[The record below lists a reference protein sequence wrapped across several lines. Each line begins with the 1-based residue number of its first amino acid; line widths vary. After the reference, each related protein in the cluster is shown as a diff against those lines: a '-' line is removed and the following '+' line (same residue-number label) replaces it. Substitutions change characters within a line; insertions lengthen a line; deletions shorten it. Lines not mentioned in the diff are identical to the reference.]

1 MKKLKK
7 YSVVADDSDVYAISL
22 VEEPAIEIDYVAF
35 DKDKEPKPNLKFIED
50 KKNEKYMVLGPALI
64 PDKDIYRNYDGNEFY
79 VSFSAECIEK
89 LSHKFMKTCYGAG
102 CFTKDHETFAEGC
115 SLAESW
121 IKTSENDKSVDYGFD
136 CPIGTWFVCAKIDSI
151 ELWDS
156 IKKGE
161 RKGFSIES
169 WVDLEEIV
177 DNKNKK
183 ENDMSKQKTNLETM
197 EVNDGFWDKLK
208 GIIAEALGTSKDD
221 EVVEEAVEE
230 AKQEADPVEETV
242 EAEEETPE
250 VPVEEVAEEVIET
263 VEEGAETTEEAAE
276 DLQAV
281 VDSLQEEIDA
291 LKAENEELKKAN
303 QKMSKKPS
311 AKVNVK
317 QSAEKSNP
325 RDVIEALYNGSY
337 FKK

>member
-7 YSVVADDSDVYAISL
+7 YSVVADSSDVYAISL

-35 DKDKEPKPNLKFIED
+35 DKDKETKPNLKFIED
-50 KKNEKYMVLGPALI
+50 KQNEKFMILGPALV
-64 PDKDIYRNYDGNEFY
+64 PDKNIYRNYDGNEFY

-89 LSHKFMKTCYGAG
+89 LSYKFMKTCYGDG
-102 CFTKDHETFAEGC
+102 CFTKDHESFAQGC

-121 IKTSENDKSVDYGFD
+121 IKTSENDKSVEYGFD
-136 CPIGTWFVCAKIDSI
+136 CPIGTWFIAAKIDSI

-169 WVDLEEIV
+169 WVDLEEIFE
-177 DNKNKK
+177 NKDKK

-208 GIIAEALGTSKDD
+208 GIIAEAMGTSKDD
-221 EVVEEAVEE
+221 KTVEDAVEE
-230 AKQEADPVEETV
+230 AKAEADPVEEVV
-242 EAEEETPE
+242 EAEEQTSE
-250 VPVEEVAEEVIET
+250 VPVDEVAKEVIDT
-263 VEEGAETTEEAAE
+263 VEDGAETTETAAE
-276 DLQAV
+276 DLQTV
-281 VDSLQEEIDA
+281 VDKLQEEVDA
-291 LKAENEELKKAN
+291 LKAENAELKKQN

-317 QSAEKSNP
+317 QSAEKGNP

-337 FKK
+337 FK

>member
-7 YSVVADDSDVYAISL
+7 YSVVADSSDVYAISL

-35 DKDKEPKPNLKFIED
+35 DKDKETKPNLKFIED
-50 KKNEKYMVLGPALI
+50 KQNEKFMILGPALV
-64 PDKDIYRNYDGNEFY
+64 PDKNIYRNYDGNEFY

-89 LSHKFMKTCYGAG
+89 LSYKFMKTCYGDG
-102 CFTKDHETFAEGC
+102 CFTKDHESFAQGC

-121 IKTSENDKSVDYGFD
+121 IKTSENDKSVEYGFD
-136 CPIGTWFVCAKIDSI
+136 CPIGTWFIAAKIDSI

-169 WVDLEEIV
+169 WVDLEEIFE
-177 DNKNKK
+177 NKDKK

-208 GIIAEALGTSKDD
+208 GIIAEAMGTSKDD
-221 EVVEEAVEE
+221 KTVEDAVEE
-230 AKQEADPVEETV
+230 AKAEADPVEEVV
-242 EAEEETPE
+242 EAEVETPE
-250 VPVEEVAEEVIET
+250 VPVDEVAEEVIDT
-263 VEEGAETTEEAAE
+263 VEEGADTNETAAE
-276 DLQAV
+276 DLQTV
-281 VDSLQEEIDA
+281 VDKLQEEVDA
-291 LKAENEELKKAN
+291 LKAENAELKKQN

-317 QSAEKSNP
+317 QSAEKGNP

-337 FKK
+337 FK

>member
-7 YSVVADDSDVYAISL
+7 YSVVADSSDVYAISL

-35 DKDKEPKPNLKFIED
+35 DKDKETKPNLKFIED
-50 KKNEKYMVLGPALI
+50 KQNEKFMILGPALV
-64 PDKDIYRNYDGNEFY
+64 PDKNIYRNYDGNEFY

-89 LSHKFMKTCYGAG
+89 LSYKFIRTCYGND
-102 CFTKDHETFAEGC
+102 CFTKDHESFAQGC
-115 SLAESW
+115 YLAESW

-136 CPIGTWFVCAKIDSI
+136 CPIGTWFVAAKIDSI

-169 WVDLEEIV
+169 WVDLEEIFE
-177 DNKNKK
+177 NKDKK

-208 GIIAEALGTSKDD
+208 GIIAEAMGTSKDD
-221 EVVEEAVEE
+221 KTVEDAVEE
-230 AKQEADPVEETV
+230 AKAEADPVEEVV
-242 EAEEETPE
+242 EAEEQTSE
-250 VPVEEVAEEVIET
+250 VPVDEVAKEVIDT
-263 VEEGAETTEEAAE
+263 VEDGAETTETAAE
-276 DLQAV
+276 DLQTV
-281 VDSLQEEIDA
+281 VDKLQEEVDA
-291 LKAENEELKKAN
+291 LKAENAELKKQN

-317 QSAEKSNP
+317 QSAEKGNP

-337 FKK
+337 FK

>member
-7 YSVVADDSDVYAISL
+7 YSVVADSSDVYAISL

-35 DKDKEPKPNLKFIED
+35 DKDKETKPNLKFIED
-50 KKNEKYMVLGPALI
+50 KQNEKFMIIGPALV
-64 PDKDIYRNYDGNEFY
+64 PDKNIYRNYDGNEFY

-89 LSHKFMKTCYGAG
+89 LSYKFMKTCYGDG
-102 CFTKDHETFAEGC
+102 CFTKDHESFAQGC

-136 CPIGTWFVCAKIDSI
+136 CPIGTWFVAAKIDSI

-169 WVDLEEIV
+169 WVDLEEIIE
-177 DNKNKK
+177 NKDKK

-197 EVNDGFWDKLK
+197 EVNDGFWEKLK
-208 GIIAEALGTSKDD
+208 GIIAEAMGTSEDD
-221 EVVEEAVEE
+221 KTVEDAVEE
-230 AKQEADPVEETV
+230 AKAEADPVEEVV

-250 VPVEEVAEEVIET
+250 VPVDEVAKEVIDT
-263 VEEGAETTEEAAE
+263 VEEGAETTETAAE
-276 DLQAV
+276 DLQTV
-281 VDSLQEEIDA
+281 VDKLQEEVDA
-291 LKAENEELKKAN
+291 LKAENAELKKQN

-317 QSAEKSNP
+317 QSVEKGNP

-337 FKK
+337 FK

>member
-7 YSVVADDSDVYAISL
+7 YSVVGDSSDVYAISL

-35 DKDKEPKPNLKFIED
+35 DKDKETKPNLKFIED
-50 KKNEKYMVLGPALI
+50 KQNEKFMILGPALV
-64 PDKDIYRNYDGNEFY
+64 PDKNIYRNYDGNEFY

-89 LSHKFMKTCYGAG
+89 LSYKFMKTCYGDG
-102 CFTKDHETFAEGC
+102 CFTKDHESFAQGC

-121 IKTSENDKSVDYGFD
+121 IKTSENDKSVEYGFD
-136 CPIGTWFVCAKIDSI
+136 CPIGTWFIAAKIDSI

-169 WVDLEEIV
+169 WVDLEEIIE
-177 DNKNKK
+177 NKDKK

-197 EVNDGFWDKLK
+197 EVNDGFWEKLK
-208 GIIAEALGTSKDD
+208 GIIAEAMGTSKDD
-221 EVVEEAVEE
+221 KTVEDAVEE
-230 AKQEADPVEETV
+230 AKAEADPVEEVV
-242 EAEEETPE
+242 EAEVETPE
-250 VPVEEVAEEVIET
+250 VPVEEVAEEVIDT
-263 VEEGAETTEEAAE
+263 VEEGADTTETAAE
-276 DLQAV
+276 DLQTV
-281 VDSLQEEIDA
+281 VDKLQEEVDA
-291 LKAENEELKKAN
+291 LKAENAELLKKN

-317 QSAEKSNP
+317 QSAEKGNP

-337 FKK
+337 FK

>member
-7 YSVVADDSDVYAISL
+7 YSVVGDSSDVYAISL

-35 DKDKEPKPNLKFIED
+35 DKDKETKPNLKFIED
-50 KKNEKYMVLGPALI
+50 KQNEKFMILGPALV
-64 PDKDIYRNYDGNEFY
+64 PDKNIYRNYDGNEFY

-89 LSHKFMKTCYGAG
+89 LSYKFMKTCYGDG
-102 CFTKDHETFAEGC
+102 CFTKDHESFAQGC

-136 CPIGTWFVCAKIDSI
+136 CPIGTWFVAAKIDSI

-169 WVDLEEIV
+169 WVDLEEIFE
-177 DNKNKK
+177 NKDKK

-197 EVNDGFWDKLK
+197 EVNDGFWEKLK
-208 GIIAEALGTSKDD
+208 GIIAEAMGTSKDD
-221 EVVEEAVEE
+221 KTVEDAVEE
-230 AKQEADPVEETV
+230 AKAEADPVEEVV
-242 EAEEETPE
+242 EAEEQTPE
-250 VPVEEVAEEVIET
+250 VPVEEVAQDVIDT
-263 VEEGAETTEEAAE
+263 VEEGAETTETAAE
-276 DLQAV
+276 DLQTV
-281 VDSLQEEIDA
+281 VDKLQEEVDA
-291 LKAENEELKKAN
+291 LKAENAELKKKN
-303 QKMSKKPS
+303 EKMSKKPS

-317 QSAEKSNP
+317 QSAEKGNP

-337 FKK
+337 FK

>member
-7 YSVVADDSDVYAISL
+7 YSVVADSSEIYNISL
-22 VEEPAIEIDYVAF
+22 VEEPAIEVDYVAF
-35 DKDKEPKPNLKFIED
+35 DKDKETKPNLKFIED
-50 KKNEKYMVLGPALI
+50 KQNEKYMILGPALI
-64 PDKDIYRNYDGNEFY
+64 PDKNIYRNYDGNEFY

-89 LSHKFMKTCYGAG
+89 LSHNFVKNCYGDG
-102 CFTKDHETFAEGC
+102 CFTKDHESFAQGC

-136 CPIGTWFVCAKIDSI
+136 CPIGTWFVAAKIDSI
-151 ELWDS
+151 DLWES

-169 WVDLEEIV
+169 WVDLEEIIE
-177 DNKNKK
+177 NKDKK

-197 EVNDGFWDKLK
+197 EVNDGFWEKLK
-208 GIIAEALGTSKDD
+208 GIIAEAMGTSKDD
-221 EVVEEAVEE
+221 KTVEDAVEE
-230 AKQEADPVEETV
+230 AKAEADPVEEVV
-242 EAEEETPE
+242 EAEEQMPE
-250 VPVEEVAEEVIET
+250 VPVDEVAKEVIDT
-263 VEEGAETTEEAAE
+263 VEEGAETTETAAE
-276 DLQAV
+276 DLQTV
-281 VDSLQEEIDA
+281 VDKLQEEVDA
-291 LKAENEELKKAN
+291 LKAENAELKKQN

-317 QSAEKSNP
+317 QSAEKGNP

-337 FKK
+337 FK

>member
-7 YSVVADDSDVYAISL
+7 YSVVGDSSDVYAISL

-35 DKDKEPKPNLKFIED
+35 DKDKETKPNLKFIED
-50 KKNEKYMVLGPALI
+50 KQNEKFMILGPALV
-64 PDKDIYRNYDGNEFY
+64 PDKNIYRNYDGNEFY

-89 LSHKFMKTCYGAG
+89 LSYKFMKTCYGDG
-102 CFTKDHETFAEGC
+102 CFTKDHESFAQGC

-136 CPIGTWFVCAKIDSI
+136 CPIGTWFVAAKIDSI

-169 WVDLEEIV
+169 WVDLEEIIE
-177 DNKNKK
+177 NKDKK

-197 EVNDGFWDKLK
+197 EVNDGFWEKLK
-208 GIIAEALGTSKDD
+208 GIIAEAMGTSKDD
-221 EVVEEAVEE
+221 KTVEDAVEE
-230 AKQEADPVEETV
+230 AKAEADPVEEVV
-242 EAEEETPE
+242 EAEEQTPE
-250 VPVEEVAEEVIET
+250 VPVEEVAQDVIDT
-263 VEEGAETTEEAAE
+263 VEEGAETTETAAE
-276 DLQAV
+276 DLQTV
-281 VDSLQEEIDA
+281 VDKLQEEVDA
-291 LKAENEELKKAN
+291 LKAENAELLKKN

-317 QSAEKSNP
+317 QSAEKGNP

-337 FKK
+337 FK

>member
-7 YSVVADDSDVYAISL
+7 YSVVADNSDVYAISL

-35 DKDKEPKPNLKFIED
+35 DKDKETKPNLKFIED
-50 KKNEKYMVLGPALI
+50 KENEKFMILGPALV
-64 PDKDIYRNYDGNEFY
+64 PDKNIYRNYDGNEFY
-79 VSFSAECIEK
+79 VSFNAECIEK
-89 LSHKFMKTCYGAG
+89 LSYKFMKTCYGDG
-102 CFTKDHETFAEGC
+102 CFTKDHESFAQGC

-136 CPIGTWFVCAKIDSI
+136 CPIGTWFIAAKIDSI

-169 WVDLEEIV
+169 WVDLEEIIE
-177 DNKNKK
+177 NKDKK

-197 EVNDGFWDKLK
+197 EVNDGFWEKLK
-208 GIIAEALGTSKDD
+208 GIIAEAMGTSKDD
-221 EVVEEAVEE
+221 KTVEDAVEE
-230 AKQEADPVEETV
+230 AKAEADPVEEVV
-242 EAEEETPE
+242 EAEEQTPE
-250 VPVEEVAEEVIET
+250 VPVEEVAQEVIDT
-263 VEEGAETTEEAAE
+263 VEDGAETTETAAE
-276 DLQAV
+276 DLQTV
-281 VDSLQEEIDA
+281 VDKLQEEVDA
-291 LKAENEELKKAN
+291 LKAENAELKKKN

-317 QSAEKSNP
+317 QSAEKGNP

-337 FKK
+337 FK

>member
-7 YSVVADDSDVYAISL
+7 YSVVADSSDVYAISL
-22 VEEPAIEIDYVAF
+22 VEDPAIEIDYVAF
-35 DKDKEPKPNLKFIED
+35 DKDKETKPNLKFIED
-50 KKNEKYMVLGPALI
+50 KQNEKYMILGPALI
-64 PDKDIYRNYDGNEFY
+64 PDKNIYRNYDGNEFY

-89 LSHKFMKTCYGAG
+89 LSYKFMRTCYGDG
-102 CFTKDHETFAEGC
+102 CFTKDHESFAQGC
-115 SLAESW
+115 TLAESW

-136 CPIGTWFVCAKIDSI
+136 CPIGTWFVAAKIDSI
-151 ELWDS
+151 DLWES

-169 WVDLEEIV
+169 WVDLEEIIE
-177 DNKNKK
+177 NKDKK

-208 GIIAEALGTSKDD
+208 GIIAEAMGTSKDD
-221 EVVEEAVEE
+221 KTVEDAVEE
-230 AKQEADPVEETV
+230 AKAEADPVEEVV
-242 EAEEETPE
+242 EAEVETPE
-250 VPVEEVAEEVIET
+250 VPVDEVAEEVIDT
-263 VEEGAETTEEAAE
+263 VEEGAETNETAAE
-276 DLQAV
+276 DLQTV
-281 VDSLQEEIDA
+281 VDKLQEEVDA
-291 LKAENEELKKAN
+291 LKAENAELLKKN

-317 QSAEKSNP
+317 QSAEKGNP

-337 FKK
+337 FK

>member
-7 YSVVADDSDVYAISL
+7 YSVVADSSEIYNISL
-22 VEEPAIEIDYVAF
+22 VEEPAIEVDYVAF
-35 DKDKEPKPNLKFIED
+35 DKDKETKPNLKFIED
-50 KKNEKYMVLGPALI
+50 KQNEKYMILGPALI
-64 PDKDIYRNYDGNEFY
+64 PDKNIYRNYDGNEFY

-89 LSHKFMKTCYGAG
+89 LSHNFVKNCYGAG
-102 CFTKDHETFAEGC
+102 CFTKDHNGFCEGC
-115 SLAESW
+115 YLAESW

-136 CPIGTWFVCAKIDSI
+136 CPIGTWFVAAKIDSI

-169 WVDLEEIV
+169 WVDLEEIIE
-177 DNKNKK
+177 NKDKK

-197 EVNDGFWDKLK
+197 EVNDGFWEKLK
-208 GIIAEALGTSKDD
+208 GIIAEAMGTSKDD
-221 EVVEEAVEE
+221 KTVEDAVEE
-230 AKQEADPVEETV
+230 AKAEADPVEEVV
-242 EAEEETPE
+242 EAEEQTPE
-250 VPVEEVAEEVIET
+250 VPVEEVAQDVIDT
-263 VEEGAETTEEAAE
+263 VEEGAETTETAAE
-276 DLQAV
+276 DLQTV
-281 VDSLQEEIDA
+281 VDKLQEEVDA
-291 LKAENEELKKAN
+291 LKAENAELKKQN

-317 QSAEKSNP
+317 QSAEKGNP

-337 FKK
+337 FK

>member
-7 YSVVADDSDVYAISL
+7 YSVVADSSDVYAISL

-35 DKDKEPKPNLKFIED
+35 DKDKETKPNLKFIED
-50 KKNEKYMVLGPALI
+50 KENEKYMILGPALI
-64 PDKDIYRNYDGNEFY
+64 PDKNIYRNYDGDEFY

-89 LSHKFMKTCYGAG
+89 LSYKFVKDCYGAG
-102 CFTKDHETFAEGC
+102 CFTKDHNGFCDGC
-115 SLAESW
+115 YLAESW

-136 CPIGTWFVCAKIDSI
+136 CPIGTWFVAAKIDSI

-169 WVDLEEIV
+169 WVDLEEIIE
-177 DNKNKK
+177 NKDKK

-208 GIIAEALGTSKDD
+208 GIIAEAMGTSKDD
-221 EVVEEAVEE
+221 KTVEDAVEE
-230 AKQEADPVEETV
+230 AKAEADPVEEVV
-242 EAEEETPE
+242 EAEEQTSE
-250 VPVEEVAEEVIET
+250 VPVDEVAKEVIDT
-263 VEEGAETTEEAAE
+263 VEDGAETTETAAE
-276 DLQAV
+276 DLQTV
-281 VDSLQEEIDA
+281 VDKLQEEVDA
-291 LKAENEELKKAN
+291 LKAENAELKKQN

-317 QSAEKSNP
+317 QSVEKGNP

-337 FKK
+337 FK

>member
-7 YSVVADDSDVYAISL
+7 YSVVADSSDVYAISL

-35 DKDKEPKPNLKFIED
+35 DKDKETKPNLKFIED
-50 KKNEKYMVLGPALI
+50 KQSEKYMILGPALI
-64 PDKDIYRNYDGNEFY
+64 PDKNIYRNYDGNEFY

-89 LSHKFMKTCYGAG
+89 LSYKFMKTCYGDG
-102 CFTKDHETFAEGC
+102 CFTKDHESFAQGC
-115 SLAESW
+115 TLAESW

-136 CPIGTWFVCAKIDSI
+136 CPIGTWFVAAKIDSI

-169 WVDLEEIV
+169 WVDLEEIIE
-177 DNKNKK
+177 NKDKK

-208 GIIAEALGTSKDD
+208 GIIAEAMGTSKDD
-221 EVVEEAVEE
+221 KTVEDAVEE
-230 AKQEADPVEETV
+230 AKAEADPVEEVV
-242 EAEEETPE
+242 EAEEQTPE
-250 VPVEEVAEEVIET
+250 VPVEEVAQDVIDT
-263 VEEGAETTEEAAE
+263 VEEGAETTETAAE
-276 DLQAV
+276 DLQTV
-281 VDSLQEEIDA
+281 VDKLQEEVDA
-291 LKAENEELKKAN
+291 LKAENAELKKQN

-317 QSAEKSNP
+317 QSAEKGNP

-337 FKK
+337 FK

>member
-7 YSVVADDSDVYAISL
+7 YSVVGDSSDVYAISL

-35 DKDKEPKPNLKFIED
+35 DKDKETKPNLKFIED
-50 KKNEKYMVLGPALI
+50 KQNEKFMILGPALV
-64 PDKDIYRNYDGNEFY
+64 PDKNIYRNYDGNEFY

-89 LSHKFMKTCYGAG
+89 LSYKFMKTCYGDG
-102 CFTKDHETFAEGC
+102 CFTKDHESFAQGC

-136 CPIGTWFVCAKIDSI
+136 CPIGTWFIAAKIDSI

-169 WVDLEEIV
+169 WVDLEEIIE
-177 DNKNKK
+177 NKDKK

-197 EVNDGFWDKLK
+197 EVNDGFWEKLK
-208 GIIAEALGTSKDD
+208 GIIAEAMGTSKDD
-221 EVVEEAVEE
+221 KTVEDAVEE
-230 AKQEADPVEETV
+230 AKAEADPVEEVV
-242 EAEEETPE
+242 EAEEQTPE
-250 VPVEEVAEEVIET
+250 VPVDEVAKEVIDT
-263 VEEGAETTEEAAE
+263 VEEGAETTETAAE
-276 DLQAV
+276 DLQTV
-281 VDSLQEEIDA
+281 VDKLQEEVDA
-291 LKAENEELKKAN
+291 LKAENAELKKKN
-303 QKMSKKPS
+303 EKMSKKPS

-317 QSAEKSNP
+317 QSAEKGNP

-337 FKK
+337 FK

>member
-7 YSVVADDSDVYAISL
+7 YSVVADSSEIYNISL
-22 VEEPAIEIDYVAF
+22 VEEPAIEVDYVAF
-35 DKDKEPKPNLKFIED
+35 DKDKETKPNLKFIED
-50 KKNEKYMVLGPALI
+50 KQNEKFMILGPALV
-64 PDKDIYRNYDGNEFY
+64 PDKNIYRNYDGNEFY

-89 LSHKFMKTCYGAG
+89 LSYKFMKTCYGDG
-102 CFTKDHETFAEGC
+102 CFTKDHESFAQGC

-121 IKTSENDKSVDYGFD
+121 IKTSENDKSVEYGFD
-136 CPIGTWFVCAKIDSI
+136 CPIGTWFIAAKIDSI

-169 WVDLEEIV
+169 WVDLEEIFE
-177 DNKNKK
+177 NKDKK

-197 EVNDGFWDKLK
+197 EVNDGFWEKLK
-208 GIIAEALGTSKDD
+208 GIIAEAMGTSKDD
-221 EVVEEAVEE
+221 KTVEDAVEE
-230 AKQEADPVEETV
+230 AKAEADPVEEVV
-242 EAEEETPE
+242 EAEVETPE
-250 VPVEEVAEEVIET
+250 VPVEEVAEEVIDT
-263 VEEGAETTEEAAE
+263 VEEGAETTETAAE
-276 DLQAV
+276 DLQTV
-281 VDSLQEEIDA
+281 VDKLQEEVDA
-291 LKAENEELKKAN
+291 LKAENAELKKQN

-317 QSAEKSNP
+317 QSAEKGNP

-337 FKK
+337 FK

>member
-7 YSVVADDSDVYAISL
+7 YSVVADNSDVYAISL

-35 DKDKEPKPNLKFIED
+35 DKDKETKPNLKFIED
-50 KKNEKYMVLGPALI
+50 KENEKFMILGPALV
-64 PDKDIYRNYDGNEFY
+64 PDKNIYRNYDGNEFY

-89 LSHKFMKTCYGAG
+89 LSYKFMKTCYGDG
-102 CFTKDHETFAEGC
+102 CFTKDHESFAQGC

-136 CPIGTWFVCAKIDSI
+136 CPIGTWFVAAKIDSI
-151 ELWDS
+151 DLWES

-169 WVDLEEIV
+169 WVDLEEIIE
-177 DNKNKK
+177 NKDKK

-208 GIIAEALGTSKDD
+208 GIIAEAMGTSKDD
-221 EVVEEAVEE
+221 KTVEDAVEE
-230 AKQEADPVEETV
+230 AKAEADPVEEVV
-242 EAEEETPE
+242 EAEEQTPE
-250 VPVEEVAEEVIET
+250 VPVEEVAQDVIDT
-263 VEEGAETTEEAAE
+263 VEEGAETTETAAE
-276 DLQAV
+276 DLQTV
-281 VDSLQEEIDA
+281 VDKLQEEVDA
-291 LKAENEELKKAN
+291 LKAENAELLKKN

-317 QSAEKSNP
+317 QSVEKGNP

-337 FKK
+337 FK

>member
-7 YSVVADDSDVYAISL
+7 YSVVGDSSDVYAISL

-35 DKDKEPKPNLKFIED
+35 DKDKETKPNLKFIED
-50 KKNEKYMVLGPALI
+50 KQNEKFMILGPALV
-64 PDKDIYRNYDGNEFY
+64 PDKNIYRNYDGNEFY

-89 LSHKFMKTCYGAG
+89 LSYKFMKTCYGDG
-102 CFTKDHETFAEGC
+102 CFTKDHESFAQGC

-136 CPIGTWFVCAKIDSI
+136 CPIGTWFIAAKIDSI

-169 WVDLEEIV
+169 WVDLEEIIE
-177 DNKNKK
+177 NKDKK
-183 ENDMSKQKTNLETM
+183 ENDMSSQKTNLETM

-208 GIIAEALGTSKDD
+208 GIIAEAMGTSKDD
-221 EVVEEAVEE
+221 KTVEDAVEE
-230 AKQEADPVEETV
+230 AKAEADPVEEVV
-242 EAEEETPE
+242 EAEEQTPE
-250 VPVEEVAEEVIET
+250 VPVDEVAKEVIDT
-263 VEEGAETTEEAAE
+263 VEEGAETTETAAE
-276 DLQAV
+276 DLQTV
-281 VDSLQEEIDA
+281 VDKLQEEVDA
-291 LKAENEELKKAN
+291 LKAENAELKKKN
-303 QKMSKKPS
+303 EKMSKKPS

-317 QSAEKSNP
+317 QSAEKGNP

-337 FKK
+337 FK

>member
-7 YSVVADDSDVYAISL
+7 YSVVGDSSDVYAISL

-35 DKDKEPKPNLKFIED
+35 DKDKETKPNLKFIED
-50 KKNEKYMVLGPALI
+50 KENEKFMILGPALV
-64 PDKDIYRNYDGNEFY
+64 PDKNIYRNYDGNEFY

-89 LSHKFMKTCYGAG
+89 LSYKFMKTCYGDG
-102 CFTKDHETFAEGC
+102 CFTKDHESFAQGC

-136 CPIGTWFVCAKIDSI
+136 CPIGTWFVAAKIDSI

-169 WVDLEEIV
+169 WVDLEEIIE
-177 DNKNKK
+177 NKDKK

-197 EVNDGFWDKLK
+197 EVNDGFWEKLK
-208 GIIAEALGTSKDD
+208 GIIAEAMGTSTDD
-221 EVVEEAVEE
+221 KTVEDAVEE
-230 AKQEADPVEETV
+230 AKAEADPVEEVV
-242 EAEEETPE
+242 EAEEQTPE
-250 VPVEEVAEEVIET
+250 VPVEEVAQDVIDT
-263 VEEGAETTEEAAE
+263 VEEGAETNETAAE
-276 DLQAV
+276 DLQTV
-281 VDSLQEEIDA
+281 VDKLQEEVDA
-291 LKAENEELKKAN
+291 LKAENAELLKKN
-303 QKMSKKPS
+303 QNMSKKPS

-317 QSAEKSNP
+317 QSAEKGNP

-337 FKK
+337 FK

>member
-7 YSVVADDSDVYAISL
+7 YSVVADSSDVYAISL

-35 DKDKEPKPNLKFIED
+35 DKDKETKPNLKFIED
-50 KKNEKYMVLGPALI
+50 KENEKFMILGPALV
-64 PDKDIYRNYDGNEFY
+64 PDKNIYRNYDGNEFY

-89 LSHKFMKTCYGAG
+89 LSYKFMRTCYGDG
-102 CFTKDHETFAEGC
+102 CFTKDQESFAQGC

-121 IKTSENDKSVDYGFD
+121 IKTSENDKSVEYGFD
-136 CPIGTWFVCAKIDSI
+136 CPIGTWFVAAKIDSI

-169 WVDLEEIV
+169 WVDLEEIFE
-177 DNKNKK
+177 NKDKK

-197 EVNDGFWDKLK
+197 EVNDGFWEKLK
-208 GIIAEALGTSKDD
+208 GIIAEAMGTSKDD
-221 EVVEEAVEE
+221 KTVEDAVEE
-230 AKQEADPVEETV
+230 AKAEADPVEEVV
-242 EAEEETPE
+242 EAEEQTPE
-250 VPVEEVAEEVIET
+250 VPVDEVAKEVIDT
-263 VEEGAETTEEAAE
+263 VEEGAETTETAAE
-276 DLQAV
+276 DLQTV
-281 VDSLQEEIDA
+281 VDKLQEEVDA
-291 LKAENEELKKAN
+291 LKAENAELKKQN

-317 QSAEKSNP
+317 QSAEKGNP

-337 FKK
+337 FK

>member
-7 YSVVADDSDVYAISL
+7 YSVVGDSSDVYAISL

-35 DKDKEPKPNLKFIED
+35 DKDKETKPNLKFIED
-50 KKNEKYMVLGPALI
+50 KQNEKFMILGPALV
-64 PDKDIYRNYDGNEFY
+64 PDKNIYRNYDGNEFY

-89 LSHKFMKTCYGAG
+89 LSYKFMKTCYGDG
-102 CFTKDHETFAEGC
+102 CFTKDHESFAQGC

-136 CPIGTWFVCAKIDSI
+136 CPIGTWFVAAKIDSI

-169 WVDLEEIV
+169 WVDLEEIFE
-177 DNKNKK
+177 NKDKK

-197 EVNDGFWDKLK
+197 EVNDGFWEKLK
-208 GIIAEALGTSKDD
+208 GIIAEAMGTSKDD
-221 EVVEEAVEE
+221 KTVEDAVEE
-230 AKQEADPVEETV
+230 AKAEADPVEEVV
-242 EAEEETPE
+242 EAEEQTPE
-250 VPVEEVAEEVIET
+250 VPVDEVAKEVIDT
-263 VEEGAETTEEAAE
+263 VEEGAETTETAAE
-276 DLQAV
+276 DLQTV
-281 VDSLQEEIDA
+281 VDKLQEEVDA
-291 LKAENEELKKAN
+291 LKAENAELLKKN
-303 QKMSKKPS
+303 QQMSKKPS
-311 AKVNVK
+311 TKVNVK
-317 QSAEKSNP
+317 QSAEKGNP

-337 FKK
+337 FK

>member
-7 YSVVADDSDVYAISL
+7 YSVVADSSDVYAISL

-35 DKDKEPKPNLKFIED
+35 DKDKETKPNLKFIED
-50 KKNEKYMVLGPALI
+50 KQNEKFMILGPALV
-64 PDKDIYRNYDGNEFY
+64 PDKNIYRNYDGNEFY

-89 LSHKFMKTCYGAG
+89 LSYKFMRTCYGDG
-102 CFTKDHETFAEGC
+102 CFTKDHESFAQGC
-115 SLAESW
+115 YLAESW

-136 CPIGTWFVCAKIDSI
+136 CPIGTWFVAAKIDSI
-151 ELWDS
+151 DLWES

-169 WVDLEEIV
+169 WVDLEEIIE
-177 DNKNKK
+177 NKDKK

-208 GIIAEALGTSKDD
+208 GIIAEAMGTSKDD
-221 EVVEEAVEE
+221 KTVEDAVEE
-230 AKQEADPVEETV
+230 AKAEADPVEEVV
-242 EAEEETPE
+242 EAEVETPE
-250 VPVEEVAEEVIET
+250 VPVEEVAEEVIDT
-263 VEEGAETTEEAAE
+263 VEEGAETNETAAE
-276 DLQAV
+276 DLQTV
-281 VDSLQEEIDA
+281 VDKLQEEVDA
-291 LKAENEELKKAN
+291 LKAENAELMKKN

-317 QSAEKSNP
+317 QSAEKGNP

-337 FKK
+337 FK

>member
-7 YSVVADDSDVYAISL
+7 YSVVADSSDVYAISL

-35 DKDKEPKPNLKFIED
+35 DKDKETKPNLKFIED
-50 KKNEKYMVLGPALI
+50 KENEKFMILGPALV
-64 PDKDIYRNYDGNEFY
+64 PDKNIYRNYDGNEFY

-89 LSHKFMKTCYGAG
+89 LSYKFMKTCYGDG
-102 CFTKDHETFAEGC
+102 CFTKDHESFAQGC

-136 CPIGTWFVCAKIDSI
+136 CPIGTWFIAAKIDSI

-169 WVDLEEIV
+169 WVDLEEIIE
-177 DNKNKK
+177 NKDKK

-197 EVNDGFWDKLK
+197 EVNDGFWEKLK
-208 GIIAEALGTSKDD
+208 GIIAEAMGTSKDD
-221 EVVEEAVEE
+221 KTVEDAVEE
-230 AKQEADPVEETV
+230 AKAEADPVEEVV
-242 EAEEETPE
+242 EAEEQTPE
-250 VPVEEVAEEVIET
+250 VPVEEVAKDVIDT
-263 VEEGAETTEEAAE
+263 VEEGAETTETAAE
-276 DLQAV
+276 DLQTV
-281 VDSLQEEIDA
+281 VDKLQEEVDA
-291 LKAENEELKKAN
+291 LKAENAELLKKN

-317 QSAEKSNP
+317 QSAEKGNP

-337 FKK
+337 FK

>member
-7 YSVVADDSDVYAISL
+7 YSVVADSSDVYAISL

-35 DKDKEPKPNLKFIED
+35 DKDKETKPNLKFIED
-50 KKNEKYMVLGPALI
+50 KQNEKFMILGPALV
-64 PDKDIYRNYDGNEFY
+64 PDKNIYRNYDGNEFY

-89 LSHKFMKTCYGAG
+89 LSYKFMKTCYGDG
-102 CFTKDHETFAEGC
+102 CFTKDHESFAQGC

-136 CPIGTWFVCAKIDSI
+136 CPIGTWFITAKIDSI

-169 WVDLEEIV
+169 WVDLEEIFE
-177 DNKNKK
+177 NKDKK

-208 GIIAEALGTSKDD
+208 GIIAEAMGTSKDD
-221 EVVEEAVEE
+221 KTVEDAVEE
-230 AKQEADPVEETV
+230 AKAEADPVEEVV
-242 EAEEETPE
+242 EAEEQTPE
-250 VPVEEVAEEVIET
+250 VPVEEVAQDVIDT
-263 VEEGAETTEEAAE
+263 VEEGAETTETAAE
-276 DLQAV
+276 DLQTV
-281 VDSLQEEIDA
+281 VDKLQEEVDA
-291 LKAENEELKKAN
+291 LKAENAELKKKN
-303 QKMSKKPS
+303 EKMSKKPS

-317 QSAEKSNP
+317 QSAEKGNP

-337 FKK
+337 FK

>member
-7 YSVVADDSDVYAISL
+7 YSVVADSSDVYAISL
-22 VEEPAIEIDYVAF
+22 VEDPAIEIDYVAF
-35 DKDKEPKPNLKFIED
+35 DKDKETKPNLKFIED
-50 KKNEKYMVLGPALI
+50 KQNEKFMILGPALV
-64 PDKDIYRNYDGNEFY
+64 PDKNIYRNYDGNEFY

-89 LSHKFMKTCYGAG
+89 LSYKFMKTCYGDG
-102 CFTKDHETFAEGC
+102 CFTKDHESFAQGC

-136 CPIGTWFVCAKIDSI
+136 CPIGTWFVAAKIDSI
-151 ELWDS
+151 DLWES

-169 WVDLEEIV
+169 WVDLEEIIE
-177 DNKNKK
+177 NKDKK

-208 GIIAEALGTSKDD
+208 GIIAEAMGTSKDD
-221 EVVEEAVEE
+221 KTVEDAVEE
-230 AKQEADPVEETV
+230 AKAEADPVEEVV
-242 EAEEETPE
+242 EAEVETPE
-250 VPVEEVAEEVIET
+250 VPVEEVAEEVIDT
-263 VEEGAETTEEAAE
+263 VEEGAETNETAAE
-276 DLQAV
+276 DLQTV
-281 VDSLQEEIDA
+281 VDKLQEEVDA
-291 LKAENEELKKAN
+291 LKAENAELMKKN

-317 QSAEKSNP
+317 QSAEKGNP

-337 FKK
+337 FK

>member
-7 YSVVADDSDVYAISL
+7 YSVVGDSSDVYAISL

-35 DKDKEPKPNLKFIED
+35 DKDKETKPNLKFIED
-50 KKNEKYMVLGPALI
+50 KENEKFMILGPALV
-64 PDKDIYRNYDGNEFY
+64 PDKNIYRNYDGNEFY

-89 LSHKFMKTCYGAG
+89 LSYKFMKTCYGDG
-102 CFTKDHETFAEGC
+102 CFTKDHESFAQGC

-136 CPIGTWFVCAKIDSI
+136 CPIGTWFVAAKIDSI

-169 WVDLEEIV
+169 WVDLEEIIE
-177 DNKNKK
+177 NKDKK

-208 GIIAEALGTSKDD
+208 GIIAEAMGTSKDD
-221 EVVEEAVEE
+221 KTVEDAVEE
-230 AKQEADPVEETV
+230 AKAEADPVEETV
-242 EAEEETPE
+242 EAEEQTPE
-250 VPVEEVAEEVIET
+250 VPVEEVAQDVIDT
-263 VEEGAETTEEAAE
+263 VEEGAETTANAAE
-276 DLQAV
+276 DLQTV
-281 VDSLQEEIDA
+281 VDKLQEEVDA
-291 LKAENEELKKAN
+291 LKAENAELLKKN

-317 QSAEKSNP
+317 QSAEKGNP

-337 FKK
+337 FK

>member
-7 YSVVADDSDVYAISL
+7 YSVVGDSSDVYAISL

-35 DKDKEPKPNLKFIED
+35 DKDKETKPNLKFIED
-50 KKNEKYMVLGPALI
+50 KQNEKFMILGPALV
-64 PDKDIYRNYDGNEFY
+64 PDKNIYRNYDGNEFY

-89 LSHKFMKTCYGAG
+89 LSYKFMKTCYGDG
-102 CFTKDHETFAEGC
+102 CFTKDHESFAQGC

-136 CPIGTWFVCAKIDSI
+136 CPIGTWFVATKIDSI

-169 WVDLEEIV
+169 WVDLEEIIE
-177 DNKNKK
+177 NKDKK

-197 EVNDGFWDKLK
+197 EVNDGFWEKLK
-208 GIIAEALGTSKDD
+208 GIIAEAMGTSKDD
-221 EVVEEAVEE
+221 KTVEDAVEE
-230 AKQEADPVEETV
+230 AKQEADPVEEIV
-242 EAEEETPE
+242 EAEEQMPE
-250 VPVEEVAEEVIET
+250 VPVEEVAEEVIDT
-263 VEEGAETTEEAAE
+263 VEEGAETTETAAE
-276 DLQAV
+276 DLQTV
-281 VDSLQEEIDA
+281 VDKLQEEVDA
-291 LKAENEELKKAN
+291 LKAENAELKKKN

-317 QSAEKSNP
+317 QSAEKGNP

-337 FKK
+337 FK

>member
-7 YSVVADDSDVYAISL
+7 YSVVADSSEIYNISL
-22 VEEPAIEIDYVAF
+22 VEEPAIEVDYVAF
-35 DKDKEPKPNLKFIED
+35 DKDKETKPNLKFIED
-50 KKNEKYMVLGPALI
+50 KQNEKYMILGPALI
-64 PDKDIYRNYDGNEFY
+64 PDKNIYRNYDGNEFY

-89 LSHKFMKTCYGAG
+89 LSHNFIKNCYGAG
-102 CFTKDHETFAEGC
+102 CFTKDHESFAQGC

-121 IKTSENDKSVDYGFD
+121 IKTSENDKSVEYGFD
-136 CPIGTWFVCAKIDSI
+136 CPIGTWFVAAKIDSI

-169 WVDLEEIV
+169 WVDLEEIIE
-177 DNKNKK
+177 NKDKK

-208 GIIAEALGTSKDD
+208 GIIAEAMGTSTDD
-221 EVVEEAVEE
+221 KTVEDAVEE
-230 AKQEADPVEETV
+230 AKAEADPVEEVV
-242 EAEEETPE
+242 EAEVETPE
-250 VPVEEVAEEVIET
+250 VPVEEVAEEVIDT
-263 VEEGAETTEEAAE
+263 VEEGAETNETAAE
-276 DLQAV
+276 DLQTV
-281 VDSLQEEIDA
+281 VDKLQEEVDA
-291 LKAENEELKKAN
+291 LKAENAELMKKN

-317 QSAEKSNP
+317 QSAEKGNP

-337 FKK
+337 FK

>member
-7 YSVVADDSDVYAISL
+7 YSVVADSSDVYAISL

-35 DKDKEPKPNLKFIED
+35 DKDKETKPNLKFIED
-50 KKNEKYMVLGPALI
+50 KQNEKFMILGPALV
-64 PDKDIYRNYDGNEFY
+64 PDKNIYRNYDGNEFY

-89 LSHKFMKTCYGAG
+89 LSYKFMKTCYGDG
-102 CFTKDHETFAEGC
+102 CFTKDHESFAQGC

-121 IKTSENDKSVDYGFD
+121 IKTSENDKSVEYGFD
-136 CPIGTWFVCAKIDSI
+136 CPIGTWFIAAKIDSI

-169 WVDLEEIV
+169 WVDLEEIFE
-177 DNKNKK
+177 NKDKK

-197 EVNDGFWDKLK
+197 EVNDGFWEKLK
-208 GIIAEALGTSKDD
+208 GIIAEAMGTSKDD
-221 EVVEEAVEE
+221 KTVEDAVEE
-230 AKQEADPVEETV
+230 AKAEADPVEEVV
-242 EAEEETPE
+242 EAEVETPE
-250 VPVEEVAEEVIET
+250 VPVEEVAEEVIDT
-263 VEEGAETTEEAAE
+263 VEEGAETNETAAE
-276 DLQAV
+276 DLQTV
-281 VDSLQEEIDA
+281 VDKLQEEVDA
-291 LKAENEELKKAN
+291 LKAENAELKKKN

-317 QSAEKSNP
+317 QSAEKGNP

-337 FKK
+337 FK

>member
-7 YSVVADDSDVYAISL
+7 YSVVGDSSDVYAISL

-35 DKDKEPKPNLKFIED
+35 DKDKETKPNLKFIED
-50 KKNEKYMVLGPALI
+50 KENEKFMILGPALV
-64 PDKDIYRNYDGNEFY
+64 PDKNIYRNYDGNEFY

-89 LSHKFMKTCYGAG
+89 LSYKFMKTCYGDG
-102 CFTKDHETFAEGC
+102 CFTKDHESFAQGC

-136 CPIGTWFVCAKIDSI
+136 CPIGTWFIAAKIDSI

-169 WVDLEEIV
+169 WVDLEEIIE
-177 DNKNKK
+177 NKDKK

-197 EVNDGFWDKLK
+197 EVNDGFWEKLK
-208 GIIAEALGTSKDD
+208 GIIAEAMGTSKDD
-221 EVVEEAVEE
+221 KTVEDAVEE
-230 AKQEADPVEETV
+230 AKAEADPVEEVV
-242 EAEEETPE
+242 EAEEQTPE
-250 VPVEEVAEEVIET
+250 VPVEEVAQDVIDT
-263 VEEGAETTEEAAE
+263 VEEGAETTETAAE
-276 DLQAV
+276 DLQTV
-281 VDSLQEEIDA
+281 VDKLQEEVDA
-291 LKAENEELKKAN
+291 LKAENAELKKKN

-317 QSAEKSNP
+317 QSAEKGNP

-337 FKK
+337 FK

>member
-7 YSVVADDSDVYAISL
+7 YSVVADSSEIYNISL
-22 VEEPAIEIDYVAF
+22 VEEPAIEVDYVAF
-35 DKDKEPKPNLKFIED
+35 DKDKETKPNLKFIED
-50 KKNEKYMVLGPALI
+50 KQNEKFMILGPALV
-64 PDKDIYRNYDGNEFY
+64 PDKNIYRNYDGNEFY

-89 LSHKFMKTCYGAG
+89 LSYKFMKTCYGDG
-102 CFTKDHETFAEGC
+102 CFTKDHESFAQGC

-136 CPIGTWFVCAKIDSI
+136 CPIGTWFVAAKIDSI

-169 WVDLEEIV
+169 WVDLEEIIE
-177 DNKNKK
+177 NKDKK

-208 GIIAEALGTSKDD
+208 GIIAEAMGTSKDD
-221 EVVEEAVEE
+221 KTVEDAVEE
-230 AKQEADPVEETV
+230 AKAEADPVEEVV
-242 EAEEETPE
+242 EAEVETPE
-250 VPVEEVAEEVIET
+250 VPVEEVAEEVIDT
-263 VEEGAETTEEAAE
+263 VEEGAETNETAAE
-276 DLQAV
+276 DLQTV
-281 VDSLQEEIDA
+281 VDKLQEEVDA
-291 LKAENEELKKAN
+291 LKAENAELLKKN

-317 QSAEKSNP
+317 QSAEKGNP

-337 FKK
+337 FK

>member
-7 YSVVADDSDVYAISL
+7 YSVVADSSDVYAISL

-35 DKDKEPKPNLKFIED
+35 DKDKETKPNLKFIED
-50 KKNEKYMVLGPALI
+50 KQNEKYMILGPALI
-64 PDKDIYRNYDGNEFY
+64 PDKNIYRNYDGDEFY

-89 LSHKFMKTCYGAG
+89 LSYKFMRTCYGDS
-102 CFTKDHETFAEGC
+102 CFTKDHNGFAQGC

-136 CPIGTWFVCAKIDSI
+136 CPIGTWFIAAKIDSI
-151 ELWDS
+151 DLWES

-169 WVDLEEIV
+169 WVDLEEIFE
-177 DNKNKK
+177 NKDKK

-197 EVNDGFWDKLK
+197 EVNDGFWEKLK
-208 GIIAEALGTSKDD
+208 GIIAEAMGTSKDD
-221 EVVEEAVEE
+221 KTVEDAVEE
-230 AKQEADPVEETV
+230 AKAEADPVEEVV
-242 EAEEETPE
+242 EAEEQTPE
-250 VPVEEVAEEVIET
+250 VPVDEVAKEVIDT
-263 VEEGAETTEEAAE
+263 VEEGAETTETAAE
-276 DLQAV
+276 DLQTV
-281 VDSLQEEIDA
+281 VDKLQEEVDA
-291 LKAENEELKKAN
+291 LKAENAELKKQN

-317 QSAEKSNP
+317 QSVEKGNP

-337 FKK
+337 FK

>member
-7 YSVVADDSDVYAISL
+7 YSVVADSSEIYNISL
-22 VEEPAIEIDYVAF
+22 VEEPAIEVDYVAF
-35 DKDKEPKPNLKFIED
+35 DKDKETKPNLKFIED
-50 KKNEKYMVLGPALI
+50 KQNEKYMILGPALI
-64 PDKDIYRNYDGNEFY
+64 PDKNIYRNYDGNEFY
-79 VSFSAECIEK
+79 VSFSADCIEK
-89 LSHKFMKTCYGAG
+89 LSHNFVKNCYGAG
-102 CFTKDHETFAEGC
+102 CFTKDHESFAQGC
-115 SLAESW
+115 YLAESW

-136 CPIGTWFVCAKIDSI
+136 CPIGTWFVAAKIDSI

-169 WVDLEEIV
+169 WVDLEEIFE
-177 DNKNKK
+177 NKDKK

-208 GIIAEALGTSKDD
+208 GIIAEAMGTSKDD
-221 EVVEEAVEE
+221 KTVEDAVEE
-230 AKQEADPVEETV
+230 AKAEADPVEEVV
-242 EAEEETPE
+242 EAEEQTPE
-250 VPVEEVAEEVIET
+250 VPVDEVAQDVIDT
-263 VEEGAETTEEAAE
+263 VEDGAETTETAAE
-276 DLQAV
+276 DLQTV
-281 VDSLQEEIDA
+281 VDKLQEEVDA
-291 LKAENEELKKAN
+291 LKAENAELLKKN

-317 QSAEKSNP
+317 QSAEKGNP

-337 FKK
+337 FK

>member
-7 YSVVADDSDVYAISL
+7 YSVVADSSEIYNISL
-22 VEEPAIEIDYVAF
+22 VEEPAIEVDYVAF
-35 DKDKEPKPNLKFIED
+35 DKDKETKPNLKFIED
-50 KKNEKYMVLGPALI
+50 KQNEKYMILGPALI
-64 PDKDIYRNYDGNEFY
+64 PDKNIYRNYDGDEFY

-89 LSHKFMKTCYGAG
+89 LSHNFVKNCYGDG
-102 CFTKDHETFAEGC
+102 CFTKDHESFAQGC

-136 CPIGTWFVCAKIDSI
+136 CPIGTWFVAAKIDSI

-169 WVDLEEIV
+169 WVDLEEIFE
-177 DNKNKK
+177 NKDKK

-197 EVNDGFWDKLK
+197 EVNDGFWEKLK
-208 GIIAEALGTSKDD
+208 GIIAEAMGTSKDD
-221 EVVEEAVEE
+221 KTVEDAVEE
-230 AKQEADPVEETV
+230 AKAEADPVEEVV
-242 EAEEETPE
+242 EAEEQTPE
-250 VPVEEVAEEVIET
+250 VPVDEVAKEVIDT
-263 VEEGAETTEEAAE
+263 VEEGAETTETAAE
-276 DLQAV
+276 DLQTV
-281 VDSLQEEIDA
+281 VDKLQEEVDA
-291 LKAENEELKKAN
+291 LKAENAELKKQN

-317 QSAEKSNP
+317 QSAEKGNP

-337 FKK
+337 FK

>member
-7 YSVVADDSDVYAISL
+7 YSVVADSSDVYAISL

-35 DKDKEPKPNLKFIED
+35 DKDKETKPNLKFIED
-50 KKNEKYMVLGPALI
+50 KQNEKFMILGPALV
-64 PDKDIYRNYDGNEFY
+64 PDKNIYRNYDGNEFY

-89 LSHKFMKTCYGAG
+89 LSYKFMKTCYGDG
-102 CFTKDHETFAEGC
+102 CFTKDHESFAQGC

-136 CPIGTWFVCAKIDSI
+136 CPIGTWFIAAKIDSI
-151 ELWDS
+151 DLWDS

-169 WVDLEEIV
+169 WVDLEEIFE
-177 DNKNKK
+177 NKDKK

-208 GIIAEALGTSKDD
+208 GIIAEAMGTSKDD
-221 EVVEEAVEE
+221 KTVEDAVEE
-230 AKQEADPVEETV
+230 AKAEADPVEEVV
-242 EAEEETPE
+242 EAEVETPE
-250 VPVEEVAEEVIET
+250 VPVEEVAEEVIDT
-263 VEEGAETTEEAAE
+263 VEEGAETNETAAE
-276 DLQAV
+276 DLQTV
-281 VDSLQEEIDA
+281 VDKLQEEVDA
-291 LKAENEELKKAN
+291 LKAENAELKKKN

-317 QSAEKSNP
+317 QSVEKGNP

-337 FKK
+337 FK

>member
-7 YSVVADDSDVYAISL
+7 YSVVGDSSDVYAISL

-35 DKDKEPKPNLKFIED
+35 DKDKETKPNLKFIED
-50 KKNEKYMVLGPALI
+50 KQNEKYMILGPALV
-64 PDKDIYRNYDGNEFY
+64 PDKNIYRNYDGNEFY

-89 LSHKFMKTCYGAG
+89 LSYKFMRTCYGDG
-102 CFTKDHETFAEGC
+102 CFTKDHESFAQGC

-136 CPIGTWFVCAKIDSI
+136 CPIGTWFIAAKIDSI
-151 ELWDS
+151 DLWDS

-169 WVDLEEIV
+169 WVDLEEIIE
-177 DNKNKK
+177 NKDKK

-208 GIIAEALGTSKDD
+208 GIIAEAMGTSKDD
-221 EVVEEAVEE
+221 KTVEDAVEE
-230 AKQEADPVEETV
+230 AKAEADPVEEVV
-242 EAEEETPE
+242 EAEEQTPE
-250 VPVEEVAEEVIET
+250 VPVDEVAQEVIDT
-263 VEEGAETTEEAAE
+263 VEDGAETNETAAE
-276 DLQAV
+276 DLQTV
-281 VDSLQEEIDA
+281 VDKLQEEVDA
-291 LKAENEELKKAN
+291 LKAENAELKKKN

-317 QSAEKSNP
+317 QSAEKGNP

-337 FKK
+337 FK